1 MPETPLSLRGLN
13 RATLARQML
22 LSRERIKPVRAIE
35 RLVGLQAQLPRPPHV
50 GLWSRLEAFQRED
63 LLALLRRRD
72 AVRATMMRGTLHVV
86 SARDYVAL
94 RATLQPML
102 TRAMAAILRDR
113 MKGLDVEK
121 LAAEAEASL
130 TEQPRTFTQLRE
142 ILSKR
147 HPNGDERAM
156 GFAVRCTLPLV
167 QVPTDDA
174 WGFPADSSFAP
185 AQAWLGETLHGGD
198 ASEELVLRYL
208 SAFGPATAT
217 DVQTWSGLQGVKDVI
232 DRLRPRLRLL
242 QGERKRELYDLPT
255 APRPSED
262 TIAPVRFL
270 PEFDNL
276 LLAHTDRRRFV
287 ADGFRSRVFLPALRV
302 APTFLVDGFVAGSW
316 SAKRAKDAATLTI
329 EPFEPL
335 GKAAQSELASEGER
349 LLRFL
354 EEGARSFDV
363 KIVKAASKR
372 A

>member
-1 MPETPLSLRGLN
+1 MSETPVSLRGLN

-22 LSRERIKPVRAIE
+22 LSRERIKPLRAIE

-50 GLWSRLEAFQRED
+50 GLWSRLEGFRRED
-63 LLALLRRRD
+63 LLALLQRRD

-86 SARDYVAL
+86 SAKDYSAL

-102 TRAMAAILRDR
+102 TRAMVTILRDR
-113 MKGLDVEK
+113 LKGLDVEK

-142 ILSKR
+142 VLSKR
-147 HPNGDERAM
+147 HPKGDERAM
-156 GFAVRCTLPLV
+156 GFAVRCSLPLV
-167 QVPTDDA
+167 QVPTEDA
-174 WGFPADSSFAP
+174 WGFPADSCFAP
-185 AQAWLGETLHGGD
+185 ARAWLGGTLRASD
-198 ASEELVLRYL
+198 ASEDLVLRYL
-208 SAFGPATAT
+208 AAFGPATAT
-217 DVQTWSGLQGVKDVI
+217 DVQTWSGLQGVKEVI
-232 DRLRPRLRLL
+232 ERLRPKLHVLH
-242 QGERKRELYDLPT
+242 GERKRVLYDLKA

-262 TIAPVRFL
+262 AIAPARFL

-276 LLAHTDRRRFV
+276 LLSHTDRRRFV
-287 ADGFRSRVFLPALRV
+287 ADRFRSRVFLPALRI

-335 GKAAQSELASEGER
+335 AKATQSELAAEGER

-354 EEGARSFDV
+354 ETSARSFDV
-363 KIVKAASKR
+363 KIVKPASKGP
-372 A
+372 